1 MLSIVV
7 FDNFFPWD
15 CLKLCGQW
23 FQYPLGRLH
32 LLRLSQRYL
41 QKPFFIF
48 LPEIVWLVCLTVS
61 KTIWLFSWYIK
72 PLGVPSKT
80 KSFCNVE
87 NVYNFLKIFWINCAI
102 ISLIILKMF
111 KKYNLVSRNNSICI
125 NSNWMFSNILDVT
138 KVTENF
144 EWARLLISKQINI
157 TTRPKIRKSRKLT
170 GIFQNKSVVNNW
182 N

>member
-1 MLSIVV
+1 MSIAV
-7 FDNFFPWD
+7 FNNFFPWD

-48 LPEIVWLVCLTVS
+48 LPEIIWLVCLTVS

-80 KSFCNVE
+80 KFFCNVE

-102 ISLIILKMF
+102 ISLIVLKTF
-111 KKYNLVSRNNSICI
+111 KKYNLVRRNVEEMIVFVLIQIGCLVIFRCYKSYWKF
-125 NSNWMFSNILDVT
+125 WMSAFTDFKTNKYHD
-138 KVTENF
+138 KTENQKKQKVDWNF
-144 EWARLLISKQINI
+144 SK
-157 TTRPKIRKSRKLT
+157 
-170 GIFQNKSVVNNW
+170 
-182 N
+182 